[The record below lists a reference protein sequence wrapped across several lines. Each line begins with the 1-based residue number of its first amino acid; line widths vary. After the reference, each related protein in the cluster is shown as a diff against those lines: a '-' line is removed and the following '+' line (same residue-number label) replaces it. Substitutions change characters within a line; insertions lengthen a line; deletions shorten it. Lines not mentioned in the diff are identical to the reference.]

1 MLKVLVIEVLRR
13 SAGRLLP
20 GEECEGA
27 DKRKLRVMLHP
38 RRDKNVVGVR
48 GGVHCNSI
56 AKRVLDYQEDSC

>member
-38 RRDKNVVGVR
+38 QRQKCKIE
-48 GGVHCNSI
+48 H
-56 AKRVLDYQEDSC
+56 L